1 MSKVIIGRIASVY
14 GLKGWNKIIS
24 FTEPRNKIFEYTSW
38 QIHLNGEWKETTPS
52 SHKPHGKGL
61 LVKLA
66 GSESCEDAGRY
77 VGTEIAIERDQF
89 PTLEKNEYY
98 WADLEGL
105 SVVNEEGLTL
115 GTVKRLMETG
125 SNDVLVVEGE
135 KSYAIPYIRN
145 DFVLNV
151 DIQNKVINVAWDA
164 DFCA

>member
-1 MSKVIIGRIASVY
+1 MSKVVIGRIASVY

-38 QIHLNGEWKETTPS
+38 QMNLNGEWKETNPS

-66 GSESCEDAGRY
+66 GCESCEDAQGY
-77 VGTEIAIERDQF
+77 VGTEINVERDQL
-89 PTLEKNEYY
+89 PTLENNQFY
-98 WADLEGL
+98 WTDLEGL
-105 SVVNEEGLTL
+105 SVINEQGLTL
-115 GTVKRLMETG
+115 GTVKRLIETG

-135 KSYAIPYIRN
+135 KNYAIPYIRN

-151 DIQNKVINVAWDA
+151 DIQNKIINVAWDA